1 MMRRIVSRVNT
12 QGTEFKANHAR
23 MSGLVQALRE
33 QQRATRFDRPKRD
46 LERIGRQ
53 NKLFVRERL
62 ELLIDAG
69 SPFLELSSL
78 AACRSYDGEAPGA
91 GLLTGI
97 GLVNGRQVM
106 VHASD
111 PSVKGGAWYPH
122 SVKKIIRALD
132 IALENHLPV
141 VHLCDSAGGY
151 LPLQHEFFAD
161 RQYGGRIFRNQVEL
175 SKHGIPQVA
184 VVLGHCTAGGAYVPA
199 LSDYNIIVRGNGG
212 IFLGGPP
219 LVKAATGEVVS
230 ANDLGG
236 CDVHTRISGT
246 ADYPAANE
254 QDAIYLAREIVGEVF
269 PPAQPWLADR
279 IEPEQPFYEPDELY
293 GIIPADR
300 KRSFDVREVIARI
313 VDGSRFHEYQPALGT
328 TLVCGFARI
337 FGWRIGIVANNGVL
351 FSDSSLKAAHFIQ
364 LCDRDKVP
372 LLFLQN
378 ITGFMIGREY
388 EARGITKD
396 GAKMITAQASVR
408 VPKFTVM
415 VGSSFGAG
423 NYGMCGRAFD
433 PRFLFSWPNSQIG
446 VMGGDQAANTL
457 TDIKRGQLARNGGIA
472 DEDEIA
478 LMRNAILEDYERHSD
493 AYWSTSELWDDGLI
507 DPADTRN
514 VLAVAIAASLHR
526 PLDPLGSGIL
536 RL

>member
-1 MMRRIVSRVNT
+1 M
-12 QGTEFKANHAR
+12 
-23 MSGLVQALRE
+23 
-33 QQRATRFDRPKRD
+33 
-46 LERIGRQ
+46 
-53 NKLFVRERL
+53 
-62 ELLIDAG
+62 
-69 SPFLELSSL
+69 
-78 AACRSYDGEAPGA
+78 
-91 GLLTGI
+91 
-97 GLVNGRQVM
+97 
-106 VHASD
+106 
-111 PSVKGGAWYPH
+111 
-122 SVKKIIRALD
+122 
-132 IALENHLPV
+132 
-141 VHLCDSAGGY
+141 
-151 LPLQHEFFAD
+151 
-161 RQYGGRIFRNQVEL
+161 
-175 SKHGIPQVA
+175 
-184 VVLGHCTAGGAYVPA
+184 
-199 LSDYNIIVRGNGG
+199 
-212 IFLGGPP
+212 
-219 LVKAATGEVVS
+219 
-230 ANDLGG
+230 
-236 CDVHTRISGT
+236 
-246 ADYPAANE
+246 
-254 QDAIYLAREIVGEVF
+254 
-269 PPAQPWLADR
+269 
-279 IEPEQPFYEPDELY
+279 
-293 GIIPADR
+293 
-300 KRSFDVREVIARI
+300 
-313 VDGSRFHEYQPALGT
+313 
-328 TLVCGFARI
+328 
-337 FGWRIGIVANNGVL
+337 
-351 FSDSSLKAAHFIQ
+351 Q

-478 LMRNAILEDYERHSD
+478 SMRNAILEDYERHSD

-514 VLAVAIAASLHR
+514 ALAVAIAASLHR

>member
-12 QGTEFKANHAR
+12 QSAEFKANRAR
-23 MSGLVQALRE
+23 MTGLVQVLRE

-46 LERIGRQ
+46 LERIERQ

-175 SKHGIPQVA
+175 SKRGIPQVA

-230 ANDLGG
+230 ANDLGD

-246 ADYPAANE
+246 AD
-254 QDAIYLAREIVGEVF
+254 
-269 PPAQPWLADR
+269 
-279 IEPEQPFYEPDELY
+279 
-293 GIIPADR
+293 
-300 KRSFDVREVIARI
+300 
-313 VDGSRFHEYQPALGT
+313 
-328 TLVCGFARI
+328 
-337 FGWRIGIVANNGVL
+337 
-351 FSDSSLKAAHFIQ
+351 
-364 LCDRDKVP
+364 
-372 LLFLQN
+372 
-378 ITGFMIGREY
+378 
-388 EARGITKD
+388 
-396 GAKMITAQASVR
+396 
-408 VPKFTVM
+408 
-415 VGSSFGAG
+415 
-423 NYGMCGRAFD
+423 
-433 PRFLFSWPNSQIG
+433 
-446 VMGGDQAANTL
+446 
-457 TDIKRGQLARNGGIA
+457 
-472 DEDEIA
+472 
-478 LMRNAILEDYERHSD
+478 
-493 AYWSTSELWDDGLI
+493 
-507 DPADTRN
+507 
-514 VLAVAIAASLHR
+514 
-526 PLDPLGSGIL
+526 
-536 RL
+536 